1 MIDLRRRNGRPL
13 VIGHRGAPL
22 IAPENTIA
30 SFRAAVDLGVDL
42 VEFDVLALPG
52 GPLVV
57 AHSDRLDEITHGLAS
72 GRVGDRSLAELR
84 ELAPDLPTLDEV
96 LECLSLEGNDVGA
109 HVDLKLRSRADEV
122 AAAIEHYGLGE
133 RTVVSAFHA
142 DVLRDVARTSPR
154 IRLAFTYPEDR
165 LGVAR
170 HRALGPVVRT
180 ALSGLRASLPAR
192 LPRLL
197 ARSGATALMLNHT
210 LVTRAAVRRAG
221 QLGVPVLA
229 WTVDDPAEV
238 GRLVALGVD
247 GVITNDPGMVVAT
260 LAA

>member
-1 MIDLRRRNGRPL
+1 

-22 IAPENTIA
+22 VAPENTIA
-30 SFRAAVDLGVDL
+30 SFRGAVELGVDL
-42 VEFDVLALPG
+42 VELDVLALHR

-57 AHSDRLDEITHGLAS
+57 AHSDRLDEITHGRAD
-72 GRVGDRSLAELR
+72 GKVGDRSLAELR
-84 ELAPDLPTLDEV
+84 ELAPDLPTFGEV
-96 LECLSLEGNDVGA
+96 LEWIALEADGVGA

-122 AAAIEHYGLGE
+122 AAAIEHHGLGE
-133 RTVVSAFHA
+133 RTVVSTFDA

-170 HRALGPVVRT
+170 KPALQPVVRA

-192 LPRLL
+192 LPRML
-197 ARSGATALMLNHT
+197 ARSGATALMLNHA
-210 LVTRAAVRRAG
+210 LVTRGAVRRATE
-221 QLGVPVLA
+221 LGVPVLA

-238 GRLVALGVD
+238 GRVVALGVD
-247 GVITNDPGMVVAT
+247 GVITNDPGMVAAT